1 MGSSGSSG
9 SSTVQ
14 HHGQVDAEYNRRM
27 AAIAERQQDMSEE
40 MMGYYREYGL
50 PYDRDLMQ
58 SQTELLP
65 YQQSYEQSMLEAET
79 GLVPQRAEAEE
90 RRLGLEGD
98 YISSLQA
105 QGIPQQVADAQ
116 SLFLQDARDGVDV
129 QGRMGLAQADVTA
142 GYQGAMDQERLGQ
155 SRMGLDP
162 RSGASQAGLRDL
174 QLQQAGDV
182 AGARTQARH
191 QAEED
196 QFTRR
201 HAAAGMGLGIGG

>member
-1 MGSSGSSG
+1 MGGGSSGG
-9 SSTVQ
+9 GTTRVE
-14 HHGQVDAEYNRRM
+14 GEVDRAYNRRM

-58 SQTELLP
+58 SQRRLLP
-65 YQQSYEQSMLEAET
+65 YQEGYEQAALET
-79 GLVPQRAEAEE
+79 GQG
-90 RRLGLEGD
+90 RLGLEDD
-98 YISSLQA
+98 YITSLQA
-105 QGIPQQVADAQ
+105 QGIPQQAADAQ

-196 QFTRR
+196 QFRR
-201 HAAAGMGLGIGG
+201 RYTAAGMGLGIGG